1 MTSNRPFGYSATQIS
16 LHWIIAVLVLFQL
29 LFGESMTTVVDAQAK
44 GTVVSSTDLSM
55 GTAHYW
61 VGVAVL
67 LLVLLRLAL
76 RVGFGAPKPAGA
88 SPLLV
93 KLAAM
98 AHWLFYALL
107 LAVPLTG
114 LLAYYFSDP
123 FGDIHGLGKP
133 AVIVLIGLHAAAA
146 LYHQF
151 LLKDGTLRRML
162 VPAR

>member
-1 MTSNRPFGYSATQIS
+1 MASNRTLGYSTTQIS
-16 LHWIIAVLVLFQL
+16 LHWIIAALVLFQL
-29 LFGESMTTVVDAQAK
+29 LFGESMTRVIRAQAR
-44 GTVVSSTDLSM
+44 GTAVSSADGSM

-61 VGVAVL
+61 VGIAVM

-76 RVGFGAPKPAGA
+76 RVAFGAPRPAGA
-88 SPLLV
+88 SALLV
-93 KLAAM
+93 RLAGA

-107 LAVPLTG
+107 LLVPLTG

-123 FGDIHGLGKP
+123 FGDIHDLGKP
-133 AVIVLIGLHAAAA
+133 AFIILIGLHAAGA
-146 LYHQF
+146 LCHQF

>member
-1 MTSNRPFGYSATQIS
+1 MTSNRALGYSTTQIS
-16 LHWIIAVLVLFQL
+16 LHWIIAALVLFQL
-29 LFGESMTTVVDAQAK
+29 LFGESMTTVVDAQVR
-44 GTVVSSTDLSM
+44 GNTVSPADMSL

-76 RVGFGAPKPAGA
+76 RVAFGTPKPAGA
-88 SPLLV
+88 SALLV
-93 KLAAM
+93 KLAAA

-107 LAVPLTG
+107 LLVPLTG

-133 AVIVLIGLHAAAA
+133 AFIILIGLHAAGA

>member
-1 MTSNRPFGYSATQIS
+1 MTSNRALGYSTIQIS

-29 LFGESMTTVVDAQAK
+29 IFGESMTAVVDAQAK
-44 GTVVSSTDLSM
+44 GSAVSSTDQSM

-61 VGVAVL
+61 VGIAIL
-67 LLVLLRLAL
+67 SLVLLRLAL
-76 RVGFGAPKPAGA
+76 RIGFGAPKPAGA
-88 SPLLV
+88 SALLA

-98 AHWLFYALL
+98 AHWLFYVLL

-133 AVIVLIGLHAAAA
+133 AFIILIGLHAAGA

-162 VPAR
+162 VPVR